1 MNDFIRVSPNSSVTD
16 VTKTLGSF
24 VMFVLPAEIEKRC
37 HGEGAKSASTCMS
50 SITVYTRVQVEFFG
64 RENGLKKLTS
74 TYIRENMRHTYRI
87 TKKCQ
92 NSLQQAKLRS

>member
-1 MNDFIRVSPNSSVTD
+1 MPCFLTFVFPFRSSKLD
-16 VTKTLGSF
+16 VLR
-24 VMFVLPAEIEKRC
+24 LI
-37 HGEGAKSASTCMS
+37 ASV
-50 SITVYTRVQVEFFG
+50 TVYTRVQVEFFG
-64 RENGLKKLTS
+64 RENGLKKSTS

>member
-1 MNDFIRVSPNSSVTD
+1 MCPLHVGEHTVAQGHLAWKVGDQYLLNDYINIIFN
-16 VTKTLGSF
+16 
-24 VMFVLPAEIEKRC
+24 
-37 HGEGAKSASTCMS
+37 
-50 SITVYTRVQVEFFG
+50 TVYTRVQVEFFG
-64 RENGLKKLTS
+64 HENGLKKSTS

>member
-1 MNDFIRVSPNSSVTD
+1 MNMRSIYMYIYTHIYM
-16 VTKTLGSF
+16 TLYT
-24 VMFVLPAEIEKRC
+24 R
-37 HGEGAKSASTCMS
+37 
-50 SITVYTRVQVEFFG
+50 TVYTRVQVEFFG
-64 RENGLKKLTS
+64 RENGLKKSTS

>member
-1 MNDFIRVSPNSSVTD
+1 MITMYETVELRPYCLLICNSGQDDEMPVHWA
-16 VTKTLGSF
+16 F
-24 VMFVLPAEIEKRC
+24 
-37 HGEGAKSASTCMS
+37 
-50 SITVYTRVQVEFFG
+50 TVYTRVQVKFFG

-92 NSLQQAKLRS
+92 NSLQQAKLQS

>member
-1 MNDFIRVSPNSSVTD
+1 MFNPRSPPPPPIFW
-16 VTKTLGSF
+16 LYR
-24 VMFVLPAEIEKRC
+24 I
-37 HGEGAKSASTCMS
+37 
-50 SITVYTRVQVEFFG
+50 QVEFFG
-64 RENGLKKLTS
+64 RENGLKKSTL

>member
-1 MNDFIRVSPNSSVTD
+1 MEDFHSSQKKCISAVAQQKKKLKSLKEAL
-16 VTKTLGSF
+16 VKY
-24 VMFVLPAEIEKRC
+24 VRPMFNESRLLYCGI
-37 HGEGAKSASTCMS
+37 
-50 SITVYTRVQVEFFG
+50 ITVYTRVQVKFFG
-64 RENGLKKLTS
+64 REKGLKKSTS

>member
-1 MNDFIRVSPNSSVTD
+1 MDFWRWISAKDDQEQEVLITCCSAVSILFGVSRNTD
-16 VTKTLGSF
+16 WES
-24 VMFVLPAEIEKRC
+24 
-37 HGEGAKSASTCMS
+37 AKQVFD
-50 SITVYTRVQVEFFG
+50 TVYTRVQVEYFG
-64 RENGLKKLTS
+64 RENGLKKSTS

>member
-1 MNDFIRVSPNSSVTD
+1 MMVLIAISDCDETVSISLKP
-16 VTKTLGSF
+16 
-24 VMFVLPAEIEKRC
+24 
-37 HGEGAKSASTCMS
+37 
-50 SITVYTRVQVEFFG
+50 TVYTRVQVEFFG
-64 RENGLKKLTS
+64 RENGLKKSTS

>member
-1 MNDFIRVSPNSSVTD
+1 MYTNRVQNSRLLLAV
-16 VTKTLGSF
+16 LG
-24 VMFVLPAEIEKRC
+24 P
-37 HGEGAKSASTCMS
+37 
-50 SITVYTRVQVEFFG
+50 TVYTRVQVEFFG
-64 RENGLKKLTS
+64 RENGLKKSTS

>member
-1 MNDFIRVSPNSSVTD
+1 MR
-16 VTKTLGSF
+16 
-24 VMFVLPAEIEKRC
+24 E
-37 HGEGAKSASTCMS
+37 EGRGGGGGPFERMDHTQLIQGFSDQT
-50 SITVYTRVQVEFFG
+50 TVYTRVQVEFFG
-64 RENGLKKLTS
+64 RENGLKKSTS

>member
-1 MNDFIRVSPNSSVTD
+1 M
-16 VTKTLGSF
+16 
-24 VMFVLPAEIEKRC
+24 EKY
-37 HGEGAKSASTCMS
+37 
-50 SITVYTRVQVEFFG
+50 TVYTRVQVEFFG

>member
-1 MNDFIRVSPNSSVTD
+1 MYQTNRGGGGVSQEFYV
-16 VTKTLGSF
+16 VIG
-24 VMFVLPAEIEKRC
+24 
-37 HGEGAKSASTCMS
+37 
-50 SITVYTRVQVEFFG
+50 TVYTCVQVEFFG
-64 RENGLKKLTS
+64 RENGLKKTTS

>member
-1 MNDFIRVSPNSSVTD
+1 MQT
-16 VTKTLGSF
+16 
-24 VMFVLPAEIEKRC
+24 VMLKMFEGNKEKV
-37 HGEGAKSASTCMS
+37 K
-50 SITVYTRVQVEFFG
+50 ITVYTRVQVEFFG
-64 RENGLKKLTS
+64 RENVLKKSTS

>member
-1 MNDFIRVSPNSSVTD
+1 MKHFIGMAIHKNYIIIIY
-16 VTKTLGSF
+16 GSF
-24 VMFVLPAEIEKRC
+24 
-37 HGEGAKSASTCMS
+37 H
-50 SITVYTRVQVEFFG
+50 SIVYTSVQVEFFG

>member
-1 MNDFIRVSPNSSVTD
+1 MKGGPKSS
-16 VTKTLGSF
+16 L
-24 VMFVLPAEIEKRC
+24 
-37 HGEGAKSASTCMS
+37 
-50 SITVYTRVQVEFFG
+50 TVYTRVQVKFFG
-64 RENGLKKLTS
+64 RENGLKKSTL

>member
-1 MNDFIRVSPNSSVTD
+1 M
-16 VTKTLGSF
+16 KTNGSF
-24 VMFVLPAEIEKRC
+24 ISNIANCNAHLDFR
-37 HGEGAKSASTCMS
+37 G
-50 SITVYTRVQVEFFG
+50 TVYTRVQVEFFG
-64 RENGLKKLTS
+64 RENGLKKSTS

>member
-1 MNDFIRVSPNSSVTD
+1 MN
-16 VTKTLGSF
+16 
-24 VMFVLPAEIEKRC
+24 VL
-37 HGEGAKSASTCMS
+37 ASEAFKEH
-50 SITVYTRVQVEFFG
+50 TVYTCVQVEFFG
-64 RENGLKKLTS
+64 RENGLKKSTS

>member
-1 MNDFIRVSPNSSVTD
+1 MLDLKFREWGGGGGDSLS
-16 VTKTLGSF
+16 
-24 VMFVLPAEIEKRC
+24 LPDTSYGPAC
-37 HGEGAKSASTCMS
+37 
-50 SITVYTRVQVEFFG
+50 TVYTRVQVEFFG
-64 RENGLKKLTS
+64 RENGLKKSTS

>member
-1 MNDFIRVSPNSSVTD
+1 MPTVNQALKGRKILKKYSQKFIHLVF
-16 VTKTLGSF
+16 SF
-24 VMFVLPAEIEKRC
+24 VQL
-37 HGEGAKSASTCMS
+37 
-50 SITVYTRVQVEFFG
+50 TVYTRVQVEFFG
-64 RENGLKKLTS
+64 CENGLKKSTS